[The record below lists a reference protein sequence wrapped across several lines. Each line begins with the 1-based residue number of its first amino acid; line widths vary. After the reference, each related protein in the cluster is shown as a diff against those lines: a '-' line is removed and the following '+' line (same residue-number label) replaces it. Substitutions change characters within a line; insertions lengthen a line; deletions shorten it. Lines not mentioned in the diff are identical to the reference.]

1 MKIQNENTYSHEMA
15 FWDIIDPFLLLTGG
29 DLRWIGGRFQCQKQQ
44 HCFRC
49 IFMCW
54 LINKSEPETTQACP
68 LKNERKQFGLGLFE
82 LDFICSLRGGEMM
95 QKCILCRE
103 SILLKSI
110 LRAALEDADLAAI
123 FMELAGPWPVSTRPS
138 PPLRPVAPSAG

>member
-1 MKIQNENTYSHEMA
+1 
-15 FWDIIDPFLLLTGG
+15 
-29 DLRWIGGRFQCQKQQ
+29 
-44 HCFRC
+44 
-49 IFMCW
+49 
-54 LINKSEPETTQACP
+54 
-68 LKNERKQFGLGLFE
+68 
-82 LDFICSLRGGEMM
+82 M